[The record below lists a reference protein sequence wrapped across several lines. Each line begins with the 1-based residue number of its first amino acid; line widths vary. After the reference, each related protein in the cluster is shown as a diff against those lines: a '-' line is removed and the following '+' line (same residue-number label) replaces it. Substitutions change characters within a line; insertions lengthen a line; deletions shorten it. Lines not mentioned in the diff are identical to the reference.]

1 MPKLKNNQPTLTV
14 QLDDL
19 HWYTN
24 TNAQAEA
31 NKRVK
36 SARQTFGHIKSTIKN
51 IDEAFDDFFRH
62 KRTSFDVQWGK
73 MLLDEV
79 FTFCN
84 EIGRANGAALV
95 RGEDPRLVVVKG
107 FKESHALKMYL
118 AQAVYLADA
127 IRNARKQV
135 QTNEAELTASQQ
147 KLTPSQVEEQV
158 SRYVDH
164 RQLSDVYHEMDE
176 SWLALADK
184 DRGAAA
190 SEAGKLCDYSNLAHV
205 QPIHY
210 RYNTPEET
218 LLFYLRRGLPEHQ
231 LMLKVIEYHKPDEAK
246 LVKIIGNVVRDGYL
260 AFISG
265 RELIRAGNA
274 IIANNKYEHSK
285 STDAK
290 PIPPVQARVHRRPHR
305 GNAVA

>member
-1 MPKLKNNQPTLTV
+1 MPKLKKKPTLTV
-14 QLDDL
+14 PLDDM

-24 TNAQAEA
+24 TNAREET

-36 SARQTFGHIKSTIKN
+36 SARHTFGHIKSTIKN

-62 KRTSFDVQWGK
+62 KRTSFDVHWGK
-73 MLLDEV
+73 MLMDEV

-107 FKESHALKMYL
+107 FKESHALEMYL
-118 AQAVYLADA
+118 AQAKYLADT
-127 IRNARKQV
+127 IHSVRLQV
-135 QTNEAELTASQQ
+135 QTNEAELTASQR
-147 KLTPSQVEEQV
+147 KLSASEVDEQV
-158 SRYVDH
+158 SRMLHDKL
-164 RQLSDVYHEMDE
+164 RDTYHEMDE

-190 SEAGKLCDYSNLAHV
+190 SEASKLCDYSGLAHV

-210 RYNTPEET
+210 QYNTPEET

-246 LVKIIGNVVRDGYL
+246 LVKIIGNTVKHGYL

-265 RELIRAGNA
+265 RELIRAGNT
-274 IIANNKYEHSK
+274 IIANNRNEHSK
-285 STDAK
+285 STDAQ
-290 PIPPVQARVHRRPHR
+290 PSTPVQTRVTRRPCR
-305 GNAVA
+305 RAAVA